1 MWNCFQEYDDIQ
13 KVSSRIHSIRS
24 FLANSKLEPKSQ
36 ETMYVLDRL
45 AAITQVVASIFL
57 QLNCDCFSVS
67 LSVSLS
73 LCLSASLSFLLTS
86 PLSVLLS
93 LSISISVCVSLS
105 LSLPAPPFL
114 SHPPC
119 NSSSICCC
127 ILFCP
132 LMYYIYEVSMQTVML
147 ANNHICLRRLKK

>member
-1 MWNCFQEYDDIQ
+1 
-13 KVSSRIHSIRS
+13 
-24 FLANSKLEPKSQ
+24 
-36 ETMYVLDRL
+36 MYVLDRL
-45 AAITQVVASIFL
+45 AAITQVVASISS
-57 QLNCDCFSVS
+57 NYIVTVS
-67 LSVSLS
+67 LSLYLS
-73 LCLSASLSFLLTS
+73 LCLSVSLYLC
-86 PLSVLLS
+86 LSLFPSNFPTLCIAISLYLS
-93 LSISISVCVSLS
+93 LSLCFSLS

>member
-1 MWNCFQEYDDIQ
+1 MIYKRSAPEYIASGLSWPIKIGAKISRDNVCIGQTCCYHTGRGFNFQ
-13 KVSSRIHSIRS
+13 
-24 FLANSKLEPKSQ
+24 
-36 ETMYVLDRL
+36 
-45 AAITQVVASIFL
+45 
-57 QLNCDCFSVS
+57 QLHCDCFSVS

-73 LCLSASLSFLLTS
+73 LCLSAFLSFLLTF

-93 LSISISVCVSLS
+93 LCISVSVCVSLFPSHS
-105 LSLPAPPFL
+105 LPPFL

-147 ANNHICLRRLKK
+147 ANNHICLRRLKKKINNV